1 MSSHNPEPPDAQ
13 ATGDSRP
20 KTDDL
25 RLKTAKA
32 LTIVL
37 VLLFQ
42 LTIGLVLAEGVLLAT
57 YRYPAAWYPAG
68 FMNFLRT
75 EYFSRRRII
84 QMDERTARY
93 DSELFYTLQPG
104 AFMFSNPEFSTQFVV
119 NRIGVRDNQRSLE
132 QPEIVVAGDS
142 YAMGWGVRQDQSFPE
157 LIERRAG
164 RRVLNAAVSSYG
176 TVREGR
182 MLERIDLSRTTTL
195 IVQYAP
201 NDFNE
206 NDEFLKRGNQYT
218 PSSREEWLAA
228 IAEQRRRARYWPFR
242 MVYDSVVWIKRGI
255 TGWPQGGFE
264 PTHYPADAA
273 AERFL
278 NALMHAS
285 RRDLSA
291 LRIIVLDIDED
302 PAFIRALDRRHRSE
316 TYPAYIRG
324 MRVVDLSGRLTPD
337 LHYVL
342 DDHLNARGHQ
352 AIADALI
359 EVLER

>member
-1 MSSHNPEPPDAQ
+1 MPV
-13 ATGDSRP
+13 
-20 KTDDL
+20 L
-25 RLKTAKA
+25 RRAPFA
-32 LTIVL
+32 VVL
-37 VLLFQ
+37 AIQ
-42 LTIGLVLAEGVLLAT
+42 LVISMLLAEGLLLAM
-57 YRYPAAWYPAG
+57 YHYPAAWYPAG
-68 FMNFLRT
+68 LRRFLTT
-75 EYFSRRRII
+75 EYFHRRDIV
-84 QMDERTARY
+84 QLDERHARY
-93 DSELFYTLQPG
+93 DPDLFYTLQPG
-104 AFMFSNPEFSTQFVV
+104 AFMFENVEFSTQFVV
-119 NRIGVRDNQRSLE
+119 NTLGVRDNQRSLE

-142 YAMGWGVRQDQSFPE
+142 YAMGWGVQQDESFPE
-157 LIERRAG
+157 LIERRTG

-176 TVREGR
+176 TVREWR
-182 MLERIDLSRTTTL
+182 MLDRVDLSRATTL

-206 NDEFLKRGNQYT
+206 NDEFLKRGNQYM

-228 IAEQRRRARYWPFR
+228 IAEQRRRGRYWPFR

-285 RRDLSA
+285 RKDLSA
-291 LRIIVLDIDED
+291 LRLIVLDIDED
-302 PAFIRALDRRHRSE
+302 PAFTRALDRLRQSE
-316 TYPAYIRG
+316 TYPEYIRG

-342 DDHLNARGHQ
+342 DDHLNAKGHQ

-359 EVLER
+359 EVIGK

>member
-1 MSSHNPEPPDAQ
+1 MPV
-13 ATGDSRP
+13 
-20 KTDDL
+20 L
-25 RLKTAKA
+25 RRAPFAVILAIRLVIA
-32 LTIVL
+32 VL
-37 VLLFQ
+37 
-42 LTIGLVLAEGVLLAT
+42 LAEGLLLAM
-57 YRYPAAWYPAG
+57 YHYPAAWYPAG
-68 FMNFLRT
+68 LRRFLTT
-75 EYFSRRRII
+75 EYFNRRNIV
-84 QMDERTARY
+84 QLDERHARY
-93 DSELFYTLQPG
+93 DSELFYTLEPG

-142 YAMGWGVRQDQSFPE
+142 YAMGWGVQQDESFPE
-157 LIERRAG
+157 LIERRTG

-176 TVREGR
+176 TVREAR
-182 MLERIDLSRTTTL
+182 LLDRVDLSRTTTL

-206 NDEFLKRGNQYT
+206 NDEFLTRGNQYM
-218 PSSREEWLAA
+218 PSRREEWLAA
-228 IAEQRRRARYWPFR
+228 IAEQRRRGRYWPFR

-264 PTHYPADAA
+264 PTHYPPDAA

-285 RRDLSA
+285 RKDLSA
-291 LRIIVLDIDED
+291 LRIIVLDVDED
-302 PAFIRALDRRHRSE
+302 PAFIRALDRLRRSE

-342 DDHLNARGHQ
+342 DDHFNARGHA
-352 AIADALI
+352 AIADAI
-359 EVLER
+359 IDAIGK

>member
-1 MSSHNPEPPDAQ
+1 MKRGA
-13 ATGDSRP
+13 
-20 KTDDL
+20 
-25 RLKTAKA
+25 
-32 LTIVL
+32 
-37 VLLFQ
+37 
-42 LTIGLVLAEGVLLAT
+42 TIGLVLVVQVAIALVLSEVVLLAM

-68 FMNFLRT
+68 LENFLRT
-75 EYFSRRRII
+75 EYFQRRRIV

-93 DSELFYTLQPG
+93 DPGLFYTLQPG

-142 YAMGWGVRQDQSFPE
+142 YAMGWGVQQDESFPE
-157 LIERRAG
+157 LVERRTG

-176 TVREGR
+176 TVRERR
-182 MLERIDLSRTTTL
+182 MLDRIDLSRTTTL
-195 IVQYAP
+195 VVQYAP
-201 NDFNE
+201 NDFIE

-218 PSSREEWLAA
+218 ASSREQWLAA

-255 TGWPQGGFE
+255 TGWPRGGFE
-264 PTHYPADAA
+264 PTHYPPDTA

-285 RRDLSA
+285 PRDLSA
-291 LRIIVLDIDED
+291 LRIIVIDIDDD
-302 PAFIRALDRRHRSE
+302 PAFIRALDRLHRSE

-324 MRVVDLSGRLTPD
+324 IRVLDLSGRLTPEMR
-337 LHYVL
+337 YTL
-342 DDHLNARGHQ
+342 DDHLNPRGHQ
-352 AIADALI
+352 AIADALMSVI
-359 EVLER
+359 DH

>member
-1 MSSHNPEPPDAQ
+1 MPV
-13 ATGDSRP
+13 
-20 KTDDL
+20 L
-25 RLKTAKA
+25 RRAPFAVILAIRLVIA
-32 LTIVL
+32 VL
-37 VLLFQ
+37 
-42 LTIGLVLAEGVLLAT
+42 LAEGLLLAM
-57 YRYPAAWYPAG
+57 YHYPAAWYPAG
-68 FMNFLRT
+68 LRRFLT
-75 EYFSRRRII
+75 AEYFNRRNIV
-84 QMDERTARY
+84 QLDERHARY
-93 DSELFYTLQPG
+93 DSELFYTLEPG

-142 YAMGWGVRQDQSFPE
+142 YAMGWGVQQDESFPE
-157 LIERRAG
+157 LIERRTG
-164 RRVLNAAVSSYG
+164 RRVLNAAVSSFG

-182 MLERIDLSRTTTL
+182 MLDRVDLSRTTTL

-206 NDEFLKRGNQYT
+206 NDEFLKRGNQYM

-228 IAEQRRRARYWPFR
+228 IAEQRRRGRYWPFR

-264 PTHYPADAA
+264 PTHFPADAA

-285 RRDLSA
+285 RKDLSA

-302 PAFIRALDRRHRSE
+302 PAFIRALDRLRQSE

-342 DDHLNARGHQ
+342 DDHFNARGHA
-352 AIADALI
+352 AIADAI
-359 EVLER
+359 IDAIGK

>member
-1 MSSHNPEPPDAQ
+1 VPV
-13 ATGDSRP
+13 
-20 KTDDL
+20 L
-25 RLKTAKA
+25 RRAPFAVILAIRLVIA
-32 LTIVL
+32 VL
-37 VLLFQ
+37 
-42 LTIGLVLAEGVLLAT
+42 LAEGLLLAM
-57 YRYPAAWYPAG
+57 YHYPAAWYPAG
-68 FMNFLRT
+68 LRRFLT
-75 EYFSRRRII
+75 AEYFNRRNIV
-84 QMDERTARY
+84 QLDERHARY
-93 DSELFYTLQPG
+93 DSELFYTLEPG

-142 YAMGWGVRQDQSFPE
+142 YAMGWGVQQDESFPE
-157 LIERRAG
+157 LVERRTG

-182 MLERIDLSRTTTL
+182 MLDRVDLSRTTTL

-201 NDFNE
+201 DDFNE
-206 NDEFLKRGNQYT
+206 NDEFLKRGNQYM

-228 IAEQRRRARYWPFR
+228 IAEQRRRGRYWPFR

-255 TGWPQGGFE
+255 TGRPQGGVE
-264 PTHYPADAA
+264 PTHFPADAA

-285 RRDLSA
+285 RKDLSA

-302 PAFIRALDRRHRSE
+302 PAFIRALDRLRQSE

-352 AIADALI
+352 AIADAII
-359 EVLER
+359 EVIGK

>member
-1 MSSHNPEPPDAQ
+1 VPV
-13 ATGDSRP
+13 
-20 KTDDL
+20 L
-25 RLKTAKA
+25 RRAPFAVILAIRLVIA
-32 LTIVL
+32 VL
-37 VLLFQ
+37 
-42 LTIGLVLAEGVLLAT
+42 LAEGLLLAM
-57 YRYPAAWYPAG
+57 YHYPAAWYPAG
-68 FMNFLRT
+68 LRRFLT
-75 EYFSRRRII
+75 AEYFNRRNIV
-84 QMDERTARY
+84 QLDERHARY
-93 DSELFYTLQPG
+93 DSELFYTLEPG

-142 YAMGWGVRQDQSFPE
+142 YAMGWGVQQDESFPE
-157 LIERRAG
+157 LIEHRTG

-182 MLERIDLSRTTTL
+182 MLDRVDLSRTTTL

-206 NDEFLKRGNQYT
+206 NDEFLKRGNQYM

-228 IAEQRRRARYWPFR
+228 IAEQRRRGRYWPFR

-264 PTHYPADAA
+264 PTHFPADAA

-285 RRDLSA
+285 RKDLSG

-302 PAFIRALDRRHRSE
+302 PAFIRALDRLRQSE

-342 DDHLNARGHQ
+342 DDHFNARGHA
-352 AIADALI
+352 AIADAI
-359 EVLER
+359 IDAIGK

>member
-1 MSSHNPEPPDAQ
+1 MPV
-13 ATGDSRP
+13 
-20 KTDDL
+20 L
-25 RLKTAKA
+25 RRAPFAVILAIRLVIA
-32 LTIVL
+32 VL
-37 VLLFQ
+37 
-42 LTIGLVLAEGVLLAT
+42 LAEGLLLAM
-57 YRYPAAWYPAG
+57 YHYPAAWYPAG
-68 FMNFLRT
+68 LRRFLTT
-75 EYFSRRRII
+75 EYFNRRNIV
-84 QMDERTARY
+84 QLDERHARY
-93 DSELFYTLQPG
+93 DSELFYTLEPG

-142 YAMGWGVRQDQSFPE
+142 YAMGWGVQQDESFPE
-157 LIERRAG
+157 LIEHRTG
-164 RRVLNAAVSSYG
+164 RRVLNAAVSSFG

-182 MLERIDLSRTTTL
+182 MLDRVDLSRTTTL

-206 NDEFLKRGNQYT
+206 NDEFLKRGNQYM

-228 IAEQRRRARYWPFR
+228 IAEQRRRGRYWPFR

-264 PTHYPADAA
+264 PTHFPADAA

-285 RRDLSA
+285 RKDLSA

-302 PAFIRALDRRHRSE
+302 PAFIRALDRLRQSE

-342 DDHLNARGHQ
+342 DDHFNARGHA
-352 AIADALI
+352 AIADAI
-359 EVLER
+359 IDAIGK

>member
-1 MSSHNPEPPDAQ
+1 VPV
-13 ATGDSRP
+13 
-20 KTDDL
+20 L
-25 RLKTAKA
+25 RRAPFAVILAIRLVIA
-32 LTIVL
+32 VL
-37 VLLFQ
+37 
-42 LTIGLVLAEGVLLAT
+42 LAEGLLLAM
-57 YRYPAAWYPAG
+57 YHYPAAWYPAG
-68 FMNFLRT
+68 LRRFLTT
-75 EYFSRRRII
+75 EYFNRRNIV
-84 QMDERTARY
+84 QLDERHARY
-93 DSELFYTLQPG
+93 DSELFYTLEPG

-142 YAMGWGVRQDQSFPE
+142 YAMGWGVQQDESFPE
-157 LIERRAG
+157 LVERRTG

-182 MLERIDLSRTTTL
+182 MLDRVDLSRTTTL

-201 NDFNE
+201 DDFNE
-206 NDEFLKRGNQYT
+206 NDEFLKRGNQYM

-228 IAEQRRRARYWPFR
+228 IAEQRRRGRYWPFR

-264 PTHYPADAA
+264 PTHFPADAA

-285 RRDLSA
+285 RKDLSA

-302 PAFIRALDRRHRSE
+302 PAFIRALDRLRQSE

-352 AIADALI
+352 AIADAII
-359 EVLER
+359 EVIGK

>member
-1 MSSHNPEPPDAQ
+1 MPV
-13 ATGDSRP
+13 
-20 KTDDL
+20 L
-25 RLKTAKA
+25 RRAPFAVILAIRLVIA
-32 LTIVL
+32 VL
-37 VLLFQ
+37 
-42 LTIGLVLAEGVLLAT
+42 LAEGLLLAM
-57 YRYPAAWYPAG
+57 YHYPAAWYPAG
-68 FMNFLRT
+68 LRRFLTT
-75 EYFSRRRII
+75 EYFNRRNIV
-84 QMDERTARY
+84 QLDERHARY
-93 DSELFYTLQPG
+93 DSELFYTLEPG

-142 YAMGWGVRQDQSFPE
+142 YAMGWGVQQDESFPE
-157 LIERRAG
+157 LAERRTG

-182 MLERIDLSRTTTL
+182 MLDRVDLSRTTTL

-201 NDFNE
+201 DDFTE
-206 NDEFLKRGNQYT
+206 NDEFLKRGNQYM

-228 IAEQRRRARYWPFR
+228 IAEQRRRGRYWPFR

-255 TGWPQGGFE
+255 TGWPQGGVE
-264 PTHYPADAA
+264 PTHFPADAA

-285 RRDLSA
+285 RKDLSA

-302 PAFIRALDRRHRSE
+302 PAFIRALDRLRQSE
-316 TYPAYIRG
+316 TYPANIRG

-342 DDHLNARGHQ
+342 DDHLNGRGHQ
-352 AIADALI
+352 AIADAII
-359 EVLER
+359 EVIGK

>member
-1 MSSHNPEPPDAQ
+1 VPV
-13 ATGDSRP
+13 
-20 KTDDL
+20 L
-25 RLKTAKA
+25 RRAPFA
-32 LTIVL
+32 VVL
-37 VLLFQ
+37 AIQ
-42 LTIGLVLAEGVLLAT
+42 LVISMLLAEGLLLAI
-57 YRYPAAWYPAG
+57 YHHPAAWYPAG
-68 FMNFLRT
+68 LRRFLTT
-75 EYFSRRRII
+75 EYFNRRDIV
-84 QMDERTARY
+84 QLDERHARY
-93 DSELFYTLQPG
+93 DADLFYTLQPG
-104 AFMFSNPEFSTQFVV
+104 AFMFENVEFSTQFVV
-119 NRIGVRDNQRSLE
+119 NTLGVRDNQRSLAE
-132 QPEIVVAGDS
+132 PEIVVAGDS
-142 YAMGWGVRQDQSFPE
+142 YAMGWGVQQDESFPE
-157 LIERRAG
+157 LIERRTG

-182 MLERIDLSRTTTL
+182 LLDRVDLSRTTTL

-218 PSSREEWLAA
+218 PSRREEWLAA
-228 IAEQRRRARYWPFR
+228 IAEQRRRGRYWPFR

-264 PTHYPADAA
+264 PTHYPPDAA

-285 RRDLSA
+285 RKDLSA

-302 PAFIRALDRRHRSE
+302 PAFIRALDRLRQSE
-316 TYPAYIRG
+316 TYPPYIRG

-342 DDHLNARGHQ
+342 DDHLNARGHA
-352 AIADALI
+352 AIADAI
-359 EVLER
+359 IDAIGK